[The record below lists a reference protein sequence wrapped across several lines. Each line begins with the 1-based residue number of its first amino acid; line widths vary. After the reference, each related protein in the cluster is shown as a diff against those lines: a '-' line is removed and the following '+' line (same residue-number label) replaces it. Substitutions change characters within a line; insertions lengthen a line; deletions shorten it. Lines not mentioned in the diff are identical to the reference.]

1 MLRELLGRL
10 IRKRDNAVGGPAEE
24 VAEPGK
30 KRSTKTNLLL
40 LLVGGPALAV
50 IAFAGTVTFLT
61 SVKDTKQPPFNMKL
75 VSNLPNRP
83 PGDSRGSLPDT
94 AQQAGQAAAQSLG
107 SPSRGD
113 ISKDIPVPP
122 APATS
127 PVSKQTAPLYV
138 ARRDGDTKV
147 VGEFD
152 PFKSEF
158 QKKYEQAEKK
168 EKRSHRGSGD
178 ADLSELEKGL
188 RAGPVRQIMPVTQV
202 LPPSPPPRELKLNV
216 SGVVVSRDDSYA
228 LTDRG
233 IIRVGSSID
242 SFHVEKIEFDKVTLR
257 SKDNSNDVRYLFLI
271 AKSVQ
276 PGSNTQAAAPISP
289 R

>member
-1 MLRELLGRL
+1 M
-10 IRKRDNAVGGPAEE
+10 
-24 VAEPGK
+24 
-30 KRSTKTNLLL
+30 
-40 LLVGGPALAV
+40 LVGGLALAV

-61 SVKDTKQPPFNMKL
+61 SIKDTKQPPFNMKL
-75 VSNLPNRP
+75 ASNLPNRP
-83 PGDSRGSLPDT
+83 PGDSRGHCRTPRNRLDRRPHNLRGRLH
-94 AQQAGQAAAQSLG
+94 A
-107 SPSRGD
+107 GD

-138 ARRDGDTKV
+138 AKRDGDTKV

-188 RAGPVRQIMPVTQV
+188 RAGPVRQIMPVAQM

-216 SGVVVSRDDSYA
+216 SGVVVSRNDSYA

-257 SKDNSNDVRYLFLI
+257 SKDNSNDVRYLFLA

-276 PGSNTQAAAPISP
+276 PGSNTQAVAPISP